1 LSSSSSSSSSSKSSS
16 SSSSSC
22 KIKERGEE
30 KAGDPDLS
38 DLHRTSTSTSS
49 FFSNLQVRYLLI
61 LSSLFIYLHSVFTL
75 RLFIRFPFASSA
87 LVYATLE

>member
-1 LSSSSSSSSSSKSSS
+1 LSSSTSSSSSSRSSS

-38 DLHRTSTSTSS
+38 DLNQHCTSTATSS
-49 FFSNLQVRYLLI
+49 FFSNLQVLYLLI

-75 RLFIRFPFASSA
+75 SLFI
-87 LVYATLE
+87 